1 MAGIGIAVRFSGWEG
16 LLNAFPGFAG
26 LDRLSRMLLYSRSM
40 ELQLNC
46 GIPLE
51 VALLEGERLFSS
63 SHQKNLKKVRSQIA
77 SGVSIQEAFSR
88 HSGFPAHFLRQLNIS
103 QSSRDLAA
111 GFERNAHYF
120 EELLNRRKARLNAF
134 IEPAFM
140 MFLGLGVLIFLLM
153 LYLPLFE
160 LGAWL

>member
-1 MAGIGIAVRFSGWEG
+1 MFKRMYSSLGPDLFWMTRVLVRLSDSI
-16 LLNAFPGFAG
+16 

-88 HSGFPAHFLRQLNIS
+88 HSGFRRIS
-103 QSSRDLAA
+103 YA
-111 GFERNAHYF
+111 N
-120 EELLNRRKARLNAF
+120 
-134 IEPAFM
+134 
-140 MFLGLGVLIFLLM
+140 
-153 LYLPLFE
+153 
-160 LGAWL
+160 